1 MILNKWEESII
12 VKGKGSRKGTVMVQI
27 VNECTELYEV
37 CKQSVKDGCS
47 IKNRKT
53 RSCYQ
58 IGFLDSDKN
67 KPFKHNKQEYN
78 KWCTLIRKYAK
89 KGIECEKFCSFVEF
103 ISILREHPAYDG
115 IMNDDSV
122 IITSTT
128 KDGKIFVNKR
138 RNYSK
143 DMVVRINART
153 NKATVHDSLE
163 DVAECVGFSVEYLR
177 KVVGTDILVK
187 GCLLKYLD
195 D

>member
-12 VKGKGSRKGTVMVQI
+12 VKGKGSRKGTVMIQI

-78 KWCTLIRKYAK
+78 NPPMDQGK
-89 KGIECEKFCSFVEF
+89 
-103 ISILREHPAYDG
+103 PDDG
-115 IMNDDSV
+115 AFGE
-122 IITSTT
+122 IIDNFTGRTY
-128 KDGKIFVNKR
+128 
-138 RNYSK
+138 NY
-143 DMVVRINART
+143 I
-153 NKATVHDSLE
+153 
-163 DVAECVGFSVEYLR
+163 
-177 KVVGTDILVK
+177 
-187 GCLLKYLD
+187 
-195 D
+195 